1 MSSLPPIIGLLGRSR
16 RGKDTIADY
25 IINKYPV
32 YKNIKLARPIKDAAK
47 SLYNFTDEQLEGGQ
61 KEIIDKRW
69 NISPRDAMVFI
80 TTSFMNKMG
89 SDFFSRRLFDN
100 LLPTDK
106 VIISDVRYDNDII
119 EIKQRNGIIIKVLR
133 DIEPYHSWESHID
146 QRTLHIDYTIE
157 NNGSIDDL
165 YAQINQIV

>member
-47 SLYNFTDEQLEGGQ
+47 SLYNFTDEQLEGKQ

-106 VIISDVRYDNDII
+106 VIISDVRYENDII

-146 QRTLHIDYTIE
+146 LRTLHVDYTIE

-165 YAQINQIV
+165 YTQINQIV